1 MNLGAASAGVAASG
15 LIQHQTD
22 ATEQRLTGL
31 ADPAPRRVYLVDA
44 VVMSRNALT
53 TFKTK
58 MALTGVVADTGD
70 RDTEISS
77 RTQSFARRD
86 VPLHMPTD
94 MSIRANN
101 RVSFVDNKH
110 RRGPPACLA
119 PLYSKPAP
127 ALPTR
132 LLGCDLPP
140 RVLHGERHDPAGR
153 GDAANRLD
161 RNPLRPVRP
170 AWASLDGAAHGGAV
184 GNRGA
189 TPKLEIGLGA

>member
-127 ALPTR
+127 RCPRAFSAVTFLHGFCMAKDMI
-132 LLGCDLPP
+132 LLGEVTQRIDWIEIRCGRCARHGRLSTARLMAVRLATAGP
-140 RVLHGERHDPAGR
+140 RR
-153 GDAANRLD
+153 
-161 RNPLRPVRP
+161 
-170 AWASLDGAAHGGAV
+170 S
-184 GNRGA
+184 
-189 TPKLEIGLGA
+189 

>member
-1 MNLGAASAGVAASG
+1 MNFGAASAGVAASG

-22 ATEQRLTGL
+22 AAEQRLTGL
-31 ADPAPRRVYLVDA
+31 ANPAPRRVYLVDA

-53 TFKTK
+53 TFRTK
-58 MALTGVVADTGD
+58 MALIGVVADTGD

-77 RTQSFARRD
+77 RSQSFARRD

-94 MSIRANN
+94 MSIRAND
-101 RVSFVDNKH
+101 RVSFMGNKH
-110 RRGPPACLA
+110 RRGPLACLA

-153 GDAANRLD
+153 GDAAN
-161 RNPLRPVRP
+161 
-170 AWASLDGAAHGGAV
+170 
-184 GNRGA
+184 
-189 TPKLEIGLGA
+189 